1 MAVLLA
7 VATLAAVVV
16 FAVLAVEFNTILII
30 TVFAAPIVSCQWR
43 DYCAVAIFITT
54 CTHIYNYAHT

>member
-16 FAVLAVEFNTILII
+16 FAVSAVEFNTILII

-43 DYCAVAIFITT
+43 DYYAVAIIID
-54 CTHIYNYAHT
+54 HNLHT